1 MFETSSVQRN
11 RQKFHPLT
19 FAISAVLHIGA
30 IAAVTFITIWDVEV
44 PTRAPDQ
51 VVGFQTAAAP
61 PPPMISR
68 GTPEGKREPVTET
81 PPKEQLRDTAPV
93 VIPSIIAAPI
103 DTAVG
108 PAAGDEESDEPF
120 GDPGGSIG
128 GDPDGDI
135 LGTDLGSG
143 TGSGTLE
150 RTYDL
155 GDGVHPPTILH
166 RPEPVYPALLQRIG
180 KSGVVQLQ
188 CVISRDGTLNDIR
201 VIHASHPLFAESA
214 IAAVKQWKFLPG
226 RLDGRAVA
234 TRFDFT
240 VTFNVQR

>member
-11 RQKFHPLT
+11 KQKFHPLT
-19 FAISAVLHIGA
+19 FAISAVLHVGA
-30 IAAVTFITIWDVEV
+30 IAAVTFVTVWDVQT

-68 GTPEGKREPVTET
+68 GTPEGAREQVTAT
-81 PPKEQLRDTAPV
+81 PPKEQLRDMAPV
-93 VIPSIIAAPI
+93 EIPSVIAAPI

-108 PAAGDEESDEPF
+108 PAEGNEGSDQPF
-120 GDPGGSIG
+120 GDPAGSID

-135 LGTDLGSG
+135 LGTDQGTG
-143 TGSGTLE
+143 TGSGNFE
-150 RTYDL
+150 QPYEI
-155 GDGVHPPTILH
+155 GDGVRPPTILH
-166 RPEPVYPALLQRIG
+166 RPEPVFPPLLQRMG

-188 CVISRDGTLNDIR
+188 CVISRSGALTDIR
-201 VIHASHPLFAESA
+201 VVHASHPLFAESA
-214 IAAVKQWKFLPG
+214 ITAVKQWKFLPG
-226 RLDGRAVA
+226 TLDGRAVA

-240 VTFNVQR
+240 VTFNLQR